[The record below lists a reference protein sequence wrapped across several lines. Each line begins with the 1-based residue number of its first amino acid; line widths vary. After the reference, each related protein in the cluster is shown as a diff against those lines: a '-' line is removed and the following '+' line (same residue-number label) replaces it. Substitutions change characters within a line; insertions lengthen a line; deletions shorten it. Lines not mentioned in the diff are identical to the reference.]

1 MKKIYLSF
9 LVVILVLVGGYFL
22 LSIDKDPTNQS
33 LDKNLTTYSSAELG
47 IEFSYRP
54 GPTGY
59 VLEEVTPVDASQN
72 LLRTIIL
79 KQTMDAEKEQP
90 LGGEGPATIAI
101 NIFKNTKKQWPAVWA
116 EENIQFS
123 NINLK
128 TGTPSEVVIGGANAV
143 RYMADGLYASDN
155 VVVAHGENI
164 YVLSG
169 MFIDVDSQL
178 RKDFSPIVES
188 IKFIPQLGQE

>member
-22 LSIDKDPTNQS
+22 LNIEKDSTNQS

-59 VLEEVTPVDASQN
+59 VLEEITPVGSDLN
-72 LLRTIIL
+72 LVRTIIL
-79 KQTMDAEKEQP
+79 KQTVDADREQP

-128 TGTPSEVVIGGANAV
+128 TGTPSEVVVGEANAI

-155 VVVAHGENI
+155 VVVAHGENM

-169 MFIDVDSQL
+169 MFIDADSQL

-188 IKFIPQLGQE
+188 IKFLPQPGQE